1 MFVEFFALATLGVKG
16 LTTSWQKAA
25 LAFRMVVI

>member
-16 LTTSWQKAA
+16 LATSWQKAA
-25 LAFRMVVI
+25 FRMVVI